1 MKVKDIESLVERKPF
16 RPFGVRLNNG
26 EQYLFME
33 PRDVGA
39 PKDYHIL
46 AYFGMDEVV
55 VIDTESIV
63 EIIGP

>member
-39 PKDYHIL
+39 PKDYHIIVH
-46 AYFGMDEVV
+46 FGEDEVTTM
-55 VIDTESIV
+55 DTDSIV
-63 EIIGP
+63 GIIEP